1 MAKSWDLGQGPEEAK
16 FDLNFGSSAVIS
28 ISPLF
33 FRKKKVTS
41 NWVELEEKTEI
52 LKSTGIL
59 GGLFPKVV
67 LTPAK
72 RAVFSVR
79 TKPEKKRSVVFC
91 ARSKSGEAKNSDF
104 HQKTRFFPKLPC
116 YTAALKTPKRS
127 I

>member
-1 MAKSWDLGQGPEEAK
+1 MTKSWDLGQGSGEAN
-16 FDLNFGSSAVIS
+16 FHLNFGSSDAIS

-33 FRKKKVTS
+33 FREKNLTS
-41 NWVELEEKTEI
+41 NWVELGKKNRI
-52 LKSTGIL
+52 LKSTGIFR
-59 GGLFPKVV
+59 GLFPKVV

-72 RAVFSVR
+72 RGVFSGR
-79 TKPEKKRSVVFC
+79 TKLQKKRSVVFC
-91 ARSKSGEAKNSDF
+91 ARRKSREAKNSDF

>member
-16 FDLNFGSSAVIS
+16 FDLNFGSSAAIS

-33 FRKKKVTS
+33 FREKNLTS
-41 NWVELEEKTEI
+41 NWVELEEKSQI

-59 GGLFPKVV
+59 GGVFPKVV